1 MRHWLVAGAALLAGA
16 LAAQSVAQSVSQ
28 SGATHRY
35 SAAGGVKVEVQTLTG
50 RIGPFPHSVRF
61 GEEVASVLNYTDEIA
76 LDDANFLGNARTA
89 IVPGSQHP
97 VAIFQLMPAS
107 GTEYSATMTS
117 LCGGLA
123 GIPFIGLENGAGSMR
138 KRGFDA
144 KSPTRLYVFEETF
157 APGRIIL
164 RLCKAIDLTPA

>member
-16 LAAQSVAQSVSQ
+16 LAAQSVAQSA
-28 SGATHRY
+28 ATHRY
-35 SAAGGVKVEVQTLTG
+35 SAAGDVKVEVQTLTG

-76 LDDANFLGNARTA
+76 LDDADFLGNARSA
-89 IVPGSQHP
+89 IVPGSRHP
-97 VAIFQLMPAS
+97 VAVFQLMPAS
-107 GTEYSATMTS
+107 GADYSATMTS

-144 KSPTRLYVFEETF
+144 KAPTRLYVFEETF
-157 APGRIIL
+157 APGRVVL
-164 RLCKAIDLTPA
+164 RLCKAIDLAPA